1 MKFNLQGFIDVLTF
15 QVPWMEANFFWVFI
29 SVAIYLLLPAL
40 IIAWLIK
47 ISSEA
52 NAAIREEDEAMT
64 EEERQIAEQ
73 QNKEFN
79 ITALKLTAATLVC
92 ICILVLVIEGI
103 FST

>member
-15 QVPWMEANFFWVFI
+15 QVPWMEANFFWVFA

-52 NAAIREEDEAMT
+52 NEAMT

-79 ITALKLTAATLVC
+79 VTALKLTAATLVC
-92 ICILVLVIEGI
+92 ICILVLVIDGI

>member
-1 MKFNLQGFIDVLTF
+1 MEFNLQGFIDVLTF
-15 QVPWMEANFFWVFI
+15 QVPWMEANFFWVFA
-29 SVAIYLLLPAL
+29 SVAIYLLLPTL

-52 NAAIREEDEAMT
+52 NEAMT
-64 EEERQIAEQ
+64 EEERQIAVQ

-79 ITALKLTAATLVC
+79 VTALKLTAATLVC
-92 ICILVLVIEGI
+92 ICILVLVIDGI

>member
-1 MKFNLQGFIDVLTF
+1 MEFNLQGFIDVLTF

-52 NAAIREEDEAMT
+52 NEAMT
-64 EEERQIAEQ
+64 EEERQIAAK

-79 ITALKLTAATLVC
+79 VTALKLTAATLVG
-92 ICILVLVIEGI
+92 ICILVLVVDGI

>member
-29 SVAIYLLLPAL
+29 SVAIYLLLPTL

-47 ISSEA
+47 ISSET
-52 NAAIREEDEAMT
+52 NELMT
-64 EEERQIAEQ
+64 EEERQIAAQ

-79 ITALKLTAATLVC
+79 VTALKLTAATLVG
-92 ICILVLVIEGI
+92 ICILVLVVDGI

>member
-15 QVPWMEANFFWVFI
+15 QVPWMEANLFWVFI
-29 SVAIYLLLPAL
+29 SIAIYLLLPTL
-40 IIAWLIK
+40 LIAWLIK

-52 NAAIREEDEAMT
+52 NEAMT
-64 EEERQIAEQ
+64 EEERQIAAQ

-79 ITALKLTAATLVC
+79 VTALKLTAATLVG

>member
-29 SVAIYLLLPAL
+29 SVAIYLLLPTL

-47 ISSEA
+47 ISSET
-52 NAAIREEDEAMT
+52 NEVMT
-64 EEERQIAEQ
+64 EEERQIAAQ

-79 ITALKLTAATLVC
+79 VTALKLTAATLVG
-92 ICILVLVIEGI
+92 ICILVLVVDGI

>member
-15 QVPWMEANFFWVFI
+15 HVPWMEANFFWVFA
-29 SVAIYLLLPAL
+29 SVAIYLLLPTL

-52 NAAIREEDEAMT
+52 NEAMT
-64 EEERQIAEQ
+64 EEERQIAAQ

-79 ITALKLTAATLVC
+79 VTALKLTAATLVG
-92 ICILVLVIEGI
+92 ICILVLVIDGI

>member
-52 NAAIREEDEAMT
+52 NEAMT

-92 ICILVLVIEGI
+92 ICILVLVIDGI